1 MNPVP
6 YGCFV
11 CNCVAVFLEPG
22 GHNMPFKK
30 GTHLR
35 HLAVMFSC
43 EYPLSPPPLK
53 DKAGQGLSPPCEP

>member
-1 MNPVP
+1 
-6 YGCFV
+6 
-11 CNCVAVFLEPG
+11 
-22 GHNMPFKK
+22 MPLKK